1 MAKFSERL
9 GITKAPQEIQ
19 IQSMNDDLRNSLW
32 NWVFLVLRYDAGR
45 ESLPKLWKDY
55 FKQPLDLIPYQ
66 STSNV
71 SGLREHFMQGDWYEP
86 YNIVQFVYT
95 NVLMPTNRPTFERD
109 LKRVLQGEL
118 SGYRMINSELVPI
131 SDSNEIESIRQAM
144 SEPASVGLEGASEHI
159 RKALSLLGRKPEPD
173 YANSIKESISAVESV
188 CKTLTGEKAGGI
200 DKALAK
206 LAAKTSLHPALK
218 EAFSKLYAYTSDES
232 GIRHAIFASEDK
244 DIDFADAKFM
254 LVVCSAFV
262 NFALE
267 KARQAKLI

>member
-1 MAKFSERL
+1 M
-9 GITKAPQEIQ
+9 
-19 IQSMNDDLRNSLW
+19 QS
-32 NWVFLVLRYDAGR
+32 
-45 ESLPKLWKDY
+45 
-55 FKQPLDLIPYQ
+55 
-66 STSNV
+66 
-71 SGLREHFMQGDWYEP
+71 DWYEP

-95 NVLMPTNRPTFERD
+95 EIPAARSSIAFKEELR
-109 LKRVLQGEL
+109 RVLEREL

-131 SDSNEIESIRQAM
+131 SDKQEIDSIREAM
-144 SEPASVGLEGASEHI
+144 SEPASAGLEGASEHI

-173 YANSIKESISAVESV
+173 YTNSIKESISAVESV
-188 CKTLTGEKAGGI
+188 CKTLSGEKAGGI

-206 LAAKTSLHPALK
+206 LATKTSLHPALK

-232 GIRHAIFASEDK
+232 GIRHAILASEDK
-244 DIDFADAKFM
+244 DIGFAEAKFM